1 MHHPWF
7 TEAMGPNVT
16 DKAKEKLHEALDNF
30 MKFNSG
36 NKIKQAA
43 LGFMIQHF
51 MTQREAQELGE
62 AFK

>member
-1 MHHPWF
+1 
-7 TEAMGPNVT
+7 MGPNVT